1 LVAFAEP
8 EMPILEVVELQS
20 EMVEPVPFATWFD
33 EMRAA
38 D

>member
-8 EMPILEVVELQS
+8 ELSILEVIELQS
-20 EMVEPVPFATWFD
+20 GMVGPVPFATWFD
-33 EMRAA
+33 EMLGA